1 MYSMYNSLVDD
12 SALRALGVLGD
23 DVIVAGTSVES
34 QFPCPPGACSFD
46 WVTLFPTDAPT
57 TKDGSVRLL
66 NNQYTNY
73 AGSTNASG
81 ARPSMSY
88 KSIYVPEGWRTTVLW
103 MATVSQDAR
112 GAKGLIKVEV
122 FDGPQFVK
130 LDDVEKYR
138 IGSRDQWSVS
148 AGYIGVGLFDRM
160 QIDFKSGQV
169 LNFPSDAGDITAAGE
184 GWTVSQA
191 PRLSHIQAFDLRT
204 PEMKARQ
211 AAEAERRLQVKSL
224 QTEAKLSELDA
235 EAAARVA
242 KAAQD
247 AADALAA
254 AKANQAAREQAR
266 SSYTTEQSKAAGA
279 AISELI
285 SETTAA
291 RLSAEQKQNQLANEQ
306 KLAAD
311 QQYVTLRNQVL
322 AKDYTK
328 WLPYALGG
336 LGILGIIAL
345 GVARMRG

>member
-1 MYSMYNSLVDD
+1 MYAMYNSLVDD

-57 TKDGSVRLL
+57 TVNGSKRLL
-66 NNQYTNY
+66 NNQFVNY
-73 AGSTNASG
+73 AGDGQGGSTSWE
-81 ARPSMSY
+81 
-88 KSIYVPEGWRTTVLW
+88 SIYVPEGWRATVLW
-103 MATVSQDAR
+103 MAPVSGSNIAND
-112 GAKGLIKVEV
+112 GYLNIEV
-122 FDGPQFVK
+122 IDGPAFKQFTVK
-130 LDDVEKYR
+130 RDPSTVE
-138 IGSRDQWSVS
+138 WL
-148 AGYIGVGLFDRM
+148 GVGRFNSM
-160 QIDFKSGQV
+160 SIDFKSGQV
-169 LNFPSDAGDITAAGE
+169 LNFVPGGASPNITSSFQSGAAIY
-184 GWTVSQA
+184 

-204 PEMKARQ
+204 ADMKARQ
-211 AAEAERRLQVKSL
+211 QAEAERRLQVKSL

-266 SSYTTEQSKAAGA
+266 SSYTTTQSQAAGA
-279 AISELI
+279 QISELI

-306 KLAAD
+306 KLAQD

-322 AKDYTK
+322 SKDYRS

-336 LGILGIIAL
+336 IGLLGVIAL
-345 GVARMRG
+345 GYARMRR